1 LLKLIVKQF
10 RKVMGRLRE
19 KPDVRLDDHEF
30 EHLLLYHGLVG
41 TSPDNQRS
49 FKDVRADIID
59 AVDNGSSLQLAIAL
73 KVQPLHWQD
82 KLEKILSE
90 IAPTKNEQLISVLL
104 PNREGEP
111 WPDTSDP
118 LGHSDWRVRAN
129 AAFILGHLEAKQG
142 IDRMIKCLDDTASSA
157 SPAYCHVA
165 YAMAKMQ
172 GVQSRNALL
181 AHINDPEPWFR
192 VDTAVALTNF
202 SDALVKNT
210 LMQSLLTINPLSD
223 YLAVSLSK
231 SFPVLELIEDQEEI
245 TRKGGCQMLTGLI
258 EAATQ
263 TFNPE
268 VLTDTDLEACANK
281 LNEIAATKIDVFL
294 LRAMLGLT
302 NIWKDKSNILDV
314 ANVSLMRDEI
324 HKATTLL
331 NSTESENEVNRV
343 LEKFVRAA
351 SPTTETELLNAV
363 QLAGTLK
370 FKSSLN
376 NLLSLLKLETIS
388 REEIVTAIGTI
399 GDGSGAQPL
408 IELALQLYKLE
419 ERTGPSLSS
428 VPVVEQDTPKS
439 KLYWRILQALGNLPG
454 KATTKFLFDAASDF
468 APDKRQQI
476 MDSLNN
482 LFASFTTEDTEQFT
496 ELVKGNLEDPS
507 ATVKVSALQGV
518 AALKAVQ
525 HLDKV
530 LKMSESQEPS
540 ISRQALTTLGRLVQS
555 GDESV
560 IKAIKEKLNA
570 ETDAKR
576 KSRLAEVV
584 RGR

>member
-1 LLKLIVKQF
+1 
-10 RKVMGRLRE
+10 MGRLRE

-73 KVQPLHWQD
+73 KLQPLHWQD
-82 KLEKILSE
+82 KLEKILAE
-90 IAPTKNEQLISVLL
+90 IGTAKKEQLIDALL

-129 AAFILGHLEAKQG
+129 AAFALGFLEAKQG
-142 IDRMIKCLDDTASSA
+142 VDRMIKCLDDTASSA
-157 SPAYCHVA
+157 SPAYCHLA
-165 YAMAKMQ
+165 YALAKLP

-192 VDTAVALTNF
+192 VDTAVALSNF
-202 SDALVKNT
+202 SDAQVKDA

-223 YLAVSLSK
+223 YLAVALSK
-231 SFPVLELIEDQEEI
+231 SFPVLQLLADSQDID
-245 TRKGGCQMLTGLI
+245 RKAGCQMLTGLL

-263 TFNPE
+263 TFTLE
-268 VLTDTDLEACANK
+268 ILQDTELESCAEK
-281 LNEIAATKIDVFL
+281 LNAIATTTIDVFV

-302 NIWKDKSNILDV
+302 NVWKEKSKLLDV
-314 ANVSLMRDEI
+314 ADEALMKERI
-324 HKATTLL
+324 QKSNALL
-331 NSTESENEVNRV
+331 TSPESEAEVDKV
-343 LEKFVRAA
+343 LEKFVQQAKA
-351 SPTTETELLNAV
+351 TTEIELLDAV
-363 QLAGTLK
+363 QLAGALK
-370 FKSSLN
+370 IKSSLK
-376 NLLSLLKLETIS
+376 NLLNLLRLELIS

-399 GDGSGAQPL
+399 GDTTGAQPL
-408 IELALQLYKLE
+408 IELAQQLYKLE
-419 ERTGPSLSS
+419 ERIGPSLSS
-428 VPVVEQDTPKS
+428 VPVVEHDTPKS

-454 KATTKFLFDAASDF
+454 SSTTKFLLDSASDF

-476 MDSLNN
+476 MDSLTN
-482 LFASFTTEDTEQFT
+482 LFSSFTEEDIKQYT
-496 ELVKGNLEDPS
+496 ELIKGGLDDPS
-507 ATVKVSALQGV
+507 ATVKVSALQGISV
-518 AALKAVQ
+518 LKAVQ
-525 HLDKV
+525 QLDKV
-530 LKMSESQEPS
+530 LKMSDSQEPS
-540 ISRQALTTLGRLVQS
+540 ISRQALATLGRLVQS

-560 IKAIKEKLNA
+560 VSAIKEKLNS
-570 ETDAKR
+570 ETDPKR
-576 KSRLAEVV
+576 KSRLAEVI